1 MNNLVFNKLFWRFI
15 IVTMLLCVASNLY
28 HVRDIL
34 SWKMLLLFASF
45 FFAGWS
51 ISGAMSMLT
60 MIDLL
65 GKTRR
70 VYKTLELLKKYLEEH
85 NHVSEGPGY

>member
-1 MNNLVFNKLFWRFI
+1 MNNLLSKKLFWKFI
-15 IVTMLLCVASNLY
+15 ILTMLLCVASNLY

-34 SWKMLLLFASF
+34 SWKMLLLFVSF

-51 ISGAMSMLT
+51 ISGAWILQA

-65 GKTRR
+65 EALEEQA
-70 VYKTLELLKKYLEEH
+70 KTLELLKKYLEEYK
-85 NHVSEGPGY
+85 SCL